1 MGTSGSFGGGRPMVP
16 SWVSDPA
23 PGPAAPP
30 QNPPQDGQDGTPD
43 DGQGSDTAPPAP
55 AAPTPYPA
63 IQPPAQGSN
72 YGSARS
78 DMTSGTKNGSSGS
91 IRRGAG
97 KYVAASGGG
106 RAAARQMGSSR
117 ALAGGIAGLASAISR
132 DGPAEALRRFNLE
145 SLAGAPAQDVFVAL
159 TDALCPPGGTIDE
172 AIARDALLE
181 TIADLA
187 AKGIGNFDELTQ
199 DDLQEIF
206 IGVVSRSIEGRI
218 LNEVGTNSIKLSP
231 DIAAVD
237 RAQKMLHSFVVGCV
251 RDRFQDSGESVSS
264 LDSGQIDGFV
274 SDLYAASFDLM
285 QTMGEAE

>member
-1 MGTSGSFGGGRPMVP
+1 MVP

-106 RAAARQMGSSR
+106 RASARQLGSSR

>member
-1 MGTSGSFGGGRPMVP
+1 MVP
-16 SWVSDPA
+16 SWVGDPA

-30 QNPPQDGQDGTPD
+30 QDPPQDGQDGTPD
-43 DGQGSDTAPPAP
+43 DGLGPNTEPLAP
-55 AAPTPYPA
+55 AVPTPYPA
-63 IQPPAQGSN
+63 IQPPSQGAN
-72 YGSARS
+72 FGSARS

-91 IRRGAG
+91 IRRGAS

-106 RAAARQMGSSR
+106 RAAARQLRSSR
-117 ALAGGIAGLASAISR
+117 ALAGGIAGLASAIARS
-132 DGPAEALRRFNLE
+132 GPAEALRRFNLE

-187 AKGIGNFDELTQ
+187 AKGIGNFDQLTH

-231 DIAAVD
+231 NLAAVG

-251 RDRFQDSGESVSS
+251 RDRFQDSGESISS

-274 SDLYAASFDLM
+274 SDLYAASLDLM
-285 QTMGEAE
+285 QRMGETE

>member
-1 MGTSGSFGGGRPMVP
+1 
-16 SWVSDPA
+16 
-23 PGPAAPP
+23 
-30 QNPPQDGQDGTPD
+30 
-43 DGQGSDTAPPAP
+43 
-55 AAPTPYPA
+55 
-63 IQPPAQGSN
+63 
-72 YGSARS
+72 
-78 DMTSGTKNGSSGS
+78 MTSGTKNGSSGS

-97 KYVAASGGG
+97 QYVAASGGG
-106 RAAARQMGSSR
+106 RAAARQLGSSR

-132 DGPAEALRRFNLE
+132 DGPTEALRRFNLE

-187 AKGIGNFDELTQ
+187 SKGIGNFDQLTQ

-237 RAQKMLHSFVVGCV
+237 RAQKMLRSFIVGCV

-274 SDLYAASFDLM
+274 SDLYAASLDLM

>member
-1 MGTSGSFGGGRPMVP
+1 MVP
-16 SWVSDPA
+16 SWVGDPA

-30 QNPPQDGQDGTPD
+30 QDPPQDGQDGTLN
-43 DGQGSDTAPPAP
+43 DGQGTDTAPPAP
-55 AAPTPYPA
+55 AVTIPYPN
-63 IQPPAQGSN
+63 IQPPAPGAN
-72 YGSARS
+72 FGSARR
-78 DMTSGTKNGSSGS
+78 DMTSGSKSGNS
-91 IRRGAG
+91 RPIRRGAS

-106 RAAARQMGSSR
+106 RAAARQLGSSR
-117 ALAGGIAGLASAISR
+117 ALAGGIANLAGAVSR

-187 AKGIGNFDELTQ
+187 ANGIGNFDQLTQ
-199 DDLQEIF
+199 DDLQEVF

-218 LNEVGTNSIKLSP
+218 LNEVGTNAIKLSP
-231 DIAAVD
+231 DIAAVE
-237 RAQKMLHSFVVGCV
+237 RAQQMLHSFVIGCV
-251 RDRFQDSGESVSS
+251 RDRFQDSGESVSA
-264 LDSGQIDGFV
+264 LDSAQIDGFV
-274 SDLYAASFDLM
+274 SDLYAASLDLM

>member
-1 MGTSGSFGGGRPMVP
+1 MVP
-16 SWVSDPA
+16 SWVGDPA
-23 PGPAAPP
+23 PSPAAPP
-30 QNPPQDGQDGTPD
+30 QGPPEDGQDATPD
-43 DGQGSDTAPPAP
+43 DGQRPDTAPPAP
-55 AAPTPYPA
+55 AVPTPYPA
-63 IQPPAQGSN
+63 IQPPVPGTN
-72 YGSARS
+72 YGSARGN
-78 DMTSGTKNGSSGS
+78 MTSGTKNGSSGS
-91 IRRGAG
+91 ICSGAG

-106 RAAARQMGSSR
+106 RAAAQQLSSSR
-117 ALAGGIAGLASAISR
+117 ALAGGLASLASTISR

-187 AKGIGNFDELTQ
+187 ANGIGNFDQLNQ
-199 DDLQEIF
+199 VDLQEIF

-218 LNEVGTNSIKLSP
+218 LNEVGTNAIKFSP
-231 DIAAVD
+231 DIAAVE
-237 RAQKMLHSFVVGCV
+237 RTQRMLHSFVIGCV
-251 RDRFQDSGESVSS
+251 RDRFQVSGESISS
-264 LDSGQIDGFV
+264 LDSAQIDDFV

>member
-1 MGTSGSFGGGRPMVP
+1 MVP

-78 DMTSGTKNGSSGS
+78 DMTSGTKN
-91 IRRGAG
+91 
-97 KYVAASGGG
+97 
-106 RAAARQMGSSR
+106 GSSR

>member
-1 MGTSGSFGGGRPMVP
+1 
-16 SWVSDPA
+16 
-23 PGPAAPP
+23 
-30 QNPPQDGQDGTPD
+30 
-43 DGQGSDTAPPAP
+43 
-55 AAPTPYPA
+55 
-63 IQPPAQGSN
+63 
-72 YGSARS
+72 
-78 DMTSGTKNGSSGS
+78 
-91 IRRGAG
+91 
-97 KYVAASGGG
+97 
-106 RAAARQMGSSR
+106 
-117 ALAGGIAGLASAISR
+117 
-132 DGPAEALRRFNLE
+132 
-145 SLAGAPAQDVFVAL
+145 LAGAPAQDVFVAL

>member
-1 MGTSGSFGGGRPMVP
+1 MVP
-16 SWVSDPA
+16 SWVGDPA
-23 PGPAAPP
+23 PSPAAPP
-30 QNPPQDGQDGTPD
+30 QALPQDGQDGTPD
-43 DGQGSDTAPPAP
+43 DGQGPDTAPPAQ
-55 AAPTPYPA
+55 AVPTPYPA
-63 IQPPAQGSN
+63 IQPPVQGTN
-72 YGSARS
+72 YGSARG
-78 DMTSGTKNGSSGS
+78 DLTSGTKNGSSGS

-106 RAAARQMGSSR
+106 RAAARQLGSSR
-117 ALAGGIAGLASAISR
+117 ALAGGIASLASAISR
-132 DGPAEALRRFNLE
+132 DGPAESLRRFNLE
-145 SLAGAPAQDVFVAL
+145 RLAGAPAQDVFVAL
-159 TDALCPPGGTIDE
+159 TDALCPPGGTIEE

-187 AKGIGNFDELTQ
+187 ANGIGNFDQLTQ

-231 DIAAVD
+231 DIAAVE
-237 RAQKMLHSFVVGCV
+237 RAQRMLHSFVIGCV

-264 LDSGQIDGFV
+264 LNSGQIDGFV
-274 SDLYAASFDLM
+274 SELYTASLDLM

>member
-1 MGTSGSFGGGRPMVP
+1 MVP
-16 SWVSDPA
+16 SWVGDPA
-23 PGPAAPP
+23 PDPAT
-30 QNPPQDGQDGTPD
+30 PPQDCQDGTPG
-43 DGQGSDTAPPAP
+43 DGPEPGTEPPAP
-55 AAPTPYPA
+55 AAPYPP
-63 IQPPAQGSN
+63 IRPPAQGAN
-72 YGSARS
+72 FGSARS
-78 DMTSGTKNGSSGS
+78 DITSGTKNGSSGS

-106 RAAARQMGSSR
+106 QSAARQLGSSR

-132 DGPAEALRRFNLE
+132 DGPVEALRRFNLE
-145 SLAGAPAQDVFVAL
+145 SLAGAPVQDVFVAL

-187 AKGIGNFDELTQ
+187 AKGIGNFDQLTQ

-231 DIAAVD
+231 DIVAVE

-251 RDRFQDSGESVSS
+251 RDRFQDSGESISS

-285 QTMGEAE
+285 QIMGEAE